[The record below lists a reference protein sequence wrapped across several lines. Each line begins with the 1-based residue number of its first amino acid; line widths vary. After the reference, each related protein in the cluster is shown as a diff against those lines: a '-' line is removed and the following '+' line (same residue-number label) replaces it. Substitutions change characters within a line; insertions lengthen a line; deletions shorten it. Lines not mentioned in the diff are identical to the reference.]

1 MKRAG
6 RAMASSSAFRDM
18 QRDLEA
24 KANELSKLQKGNS
37 WDIRFYILGLR
48 MIAILML
55 WSD

>member
-1 MKRAG
+1 
-6 RAMASSSAFRDM
+6 MASSSAFRDM

-37 WDIRFYILGLR
+37 WNIRFYILGLR